1 MDVYKH
7 IGKRILSMLLLFA
20 LMMGNL
26 TIPVYAQ
33 ETNIL
38 YEADFED
45 KNAGDAL
52 DDWTP
57 NRSGASVAV
66 AEDNGN
72 KIMRTS
78 AADKVGTSVYFT
90 RNIENQSSGKI
101 TLSFDFRAGQRSGSA
116 GYVVPL

>member
-101 TLSFDFRAGQRSGSA
+101 TKSGP
-116 GYVVPL
+116 VPDP